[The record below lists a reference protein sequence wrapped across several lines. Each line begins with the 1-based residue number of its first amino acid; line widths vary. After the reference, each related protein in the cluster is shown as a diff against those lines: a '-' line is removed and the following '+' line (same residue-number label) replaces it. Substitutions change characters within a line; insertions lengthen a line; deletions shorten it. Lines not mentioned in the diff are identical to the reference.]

1 MFGIERQP
9 SGPDLR
15 HKIFLGLSLGF
26 SCNDNQTTPGPRSGS
41 KKAGRPD
48 PWILTSTIGRHNEG
62 RILMLRTILAATA
75 ALCLSQAASAQEMTA
90 EQRSACMGDY
100 EKFCKSVAPGGGRI
114 IACLA
119 KESDKITPACKKV
132 LAAAEKK

>member
-1 MFGIERQP
+1 MDFPWFPCGDERE
-9 SGPDLR
+9 L
-15 HKIFLGLSLGF
+15 HY
-26 SCNDNQTTPGPRSGS
+26 SGS
-41 KKAGRPD
+41 AIKKQEGRPFRTAD
-48 PWILTSTIGRHNEG
+48 THLNDRPQQRREKS
-62 RILMLRTILAATA
+62 MLRTILTAAA
-75 ALCLSQAASAQEMTA
+75 ALCISQAAFAQELTA

-100 EKFCKSVAPGGGRI
+100 EKYCKGVAPGGGRI